1 MAKIDLSR
9 IMLAAAVT
17 VTAPGMMAG
26 AHADQDD
33 TVSVV
38 AGYALRHEDN
48 LFRLPRGADTRAAT
62 GELRSFVIGFS
73 TTLIR
78 WTPVPS
84 IASMNMSSSIGA
96 SMRRS
101 LESSMR

>member
-26 AHADQDD
+26 ARADQDD

-38 AGYALRHEDN
+38 AAYALRHEDN
-48 LFRLPRGADTRAAT
+48 LFRLPPGPTPAPPPANPHGPTPSTRP
-62 GELRSFVIGFS
+62 RSDCG
-73 TTLIR
+73 
-78 WTPVPS
+78 
-84 IASMNMSSSIGA
+84 
-96 SMRRS
+96 
-101 LESSMR
+101 